1 MATIVAVAEQ
11 AVNRGPPT
19 YRLIADDEHHRPFL
33 PEGFSGYE
41 TRRSRA
47 ASARGRCTA
56 SR

>member
-47 ASARGRCTA
+47 ASARGCCTA
-56 SR
+56 R